1 MAQKKGLKE
10 WFRKKVVAIKRNP
23 QRIGLVAFVF
33 TFLYYALNLTSIS
46 NTTAKIQGP
55 GMGFSGFITMLLS
68 ILSLVTYLNA
78 FPHRKK
84 VNKPMLILFFVMIA
98 VIIFCDIN
106 YRNLIFAAVFR
117 ESNPIVVNAGTA
129 YIAKAASVLYTH
141 IILLA
146 VSSVLT
152 ALSPVFKMLLGKIN
166 TSVDIDG
173 YDQMEALDI
182 SGEE

>member
-55 GMGFSGFITMLLS
+55 GMGLSGFITMLLS

-117 ESNPIVVNAGTA
+117 E
-129 YIAKAASVLYTH
+129 
-141 IILLA
+141 
-146 VSSVLT
+146 
-152 ALSPVFKMLLGKIN
+152 
-166 TSVDIDG
+166 
-173 YDQMEALDI
+173 
-182 SGEE
+182 

>member
-1 MAQKKGLKE
+1 MAQKKGFKE
-10 WFRKKVVAIKRNP
+10 WLRKKVVAIKRNP
-23 QRIGLVAFVF
+23 QRIGLLAFVI

-46 NTTAKIQGP
+46 NTTAKIQGS
-55 GMGFSGFITMLLS
+55 GMGLCGFATMLLS

-98 VIIFCDIN
+98 AIIFCD
-106 YRNLIFAAVFR
+106 YRYRSLIYAAVFR
-117 ESNPIVVNAGTA
+117 EVNPIVVNAGTA
-129 YIAKAASVLYTH
+129 YIAKAASILGTH
-141 IILLA
+141 MILLV
-146 VSSVLT
+146 VSVVLT
-152 ALSPVFKMLLGKIN
+152 ALSPVFKKLLSKIN
-166 TSVDIDG
+166 TAVDIDG

>member
-10 WFRKKVVAIKRNP
+10 WFRRKVVAIKRNP
-23 QRIGLVAFVF
+23 QRIGLIAFLIS
-33 TFLYYALNLTSIS
+33 FLYYALNLTYIS

-55 GMGFSGFITMLLS
+55 GMGLCGFATMLFS

-84 VNKPMLILFFVMIA
+84 VNKPMLILFFLMVA
-98 VIIFCDIN
+98 AIIFCDFN
-106 YRNLIFAAVFR
+106 YRNLIDAAVFR
-117 ESNPIVVNAGTA
+117 ETNPIVVNSATA
-129 YIAKAASVLYTH
+129 YISKAASVLGTH
-141 IILLA
+141 MILLV
-146 VSSVLT
+146 VSVVLT
-152 ALSPVFKMLLGKIN
+152 ALSPVFKKLLGKIN
-166 TSVDIDG
+166 TAVDIDG

>member
-1 MAQKKGLKE
+1 MAQTNGFKE

-23 QRIGLVAFVF
+23 QRIGLIAFVI
-33 TFLYYALNLTSIS
+33 TFLYYALNLTYIS

-55 GMGFSGFITMLLS
+55 GMGLFGFVTMLFS

-84 VNKPMLILFFVMIA
+84 VNKPMLILFLLMIA
-98 VIIFCDIN
+98 AIIFCDFN
-106 YRNLIFAAVFR
+106 YRNLIYSAVFR
-117 ESNPIVVNAGTA
+117 ETNPIVVNAGTA
-129 YIAKAASVLYTH
+129 YIAKAASVLGTH
-141 IILLA
+141 MILLA
-146 VSSVLT
+146 VSVVLT
-152 ALSPVFKMLLGKIN
+152 ALSPVFKKLLGKIN
-166 TSVDIDG
+166 TAVDIDG